1 MADNVIDPEFLRRR
15 LAQIEGS
22 AKAESTAPLHGGG
35 GGGTFD
41 GMEARV
47 AKLEKSFDKIDGK
60 LDSLIKEVA
69 EMKGR
74 VSAMPTTWQ
83 LIGLVLGI
91 MAATLAIVRF
101 GIGKV

>member
-1 MADNVIDPEFLRRR
+1 MADHAPTGPGYEGVVDLQSRRA
-15 LAQIEGS
+15 LKQ
-22 AKAESTAPLHGGG
+22 GGG
-35 GGGTFD
+35 DGTFD
-41 GMEARV
+41 DMEARV

>member
-22 AKAESTAPLHGGG
+22 AKAESAAPLHGGG

-41 GMEARV
+41 GMESRV

>member
-1 MADNVIDPEFLRRR
+1 MAEKVTDLSEYRSSLSPVQRP
-15 LAQIEGS
+15 
-22 AKAESTAPLHGGG
+22 PLKGGD

-41 GMEARV
+41 HMEARV

-60 LDSLIKEVA
+60 LDSLIREVA

-74 VSAMPTTWQ
+74 LSAMPTTWQ